1 MEPQL
6 SGDINGN
13 PLIENLSQRADCQKL
28 KKENTRTRFEYGKKH
43 MYGLNHL
50 KKKRAVSY
58 LKILFFSE

>member
-28 KKENTRTRFEYGKKH
+28 KKENTRTR
-43 MYGLNHL
+43 
-50 KKKRAVSY
+50 
-58 LKILFFSE
+58 LF